1 MQSLCKNS
9 SPSAKARKKYLKKM
23 RDNGFELYQTWVH
36 KNDKQRLKDFAL
48 KLRKIRESI
57 S

>member
-23 RDNGFELYQTWVH
+23 RDNGFELHQTWVH